1 MVEIEGNN
9 FPEDLYYDKNHMWVK
24 VENGKVRI
32 GYNDWA
38 QEAAG
43 KLVNLN
49 TRRVGRSVKAG
60 KTLGTV
66 ESGKWVGPLRAP
78 VSGKIVEI
86 NQDVM
91 KRPALI
97 NEDPYGGG
105 WIAII
110 EAEDLDTD
118 INDLIKGSDTE
129 ALETWLKEEKARH
142 LD

>member
-24 VENGKVRI
+24 VENGKVRV

-86 NQDVM
+86 NQEVM

-110 EAEDLDTD
+110 EAEELDTD
-118 INDLIKGSDTE
+118 IKDLVKGSDTE

-142 LD
+142 L

>member
-1 MVEIEGNN
+1 MVEIEGSN

-24 VENGKVRI
+24 VENGKVRV

-78 VSGKIVEI
+78 VSGKILEI
-86 NQDVM
+86 NQEVR

-118 INDLIKGSDTE
+118 IKDLIKGSDTE
-129 ALETWLKEEKARH
+129 AL
-142 LD
+142 

>member
-1 MVEIEGNN
+1 MVEIEGSN

-24 VENGKVRI
+24 VENGKVRV

-78 VSGKIVEI
+78 VSGKILEI
-86 NQDVM
+86 NQEVM

-110 EAEDLDTD
+110 EAEELDTD
-118 INDLIKGSDTE
+118 IKDLIKGSDTE
-129 ALETWLKEEKARH
+129 ALETWLKEEKAKH

>member
-1 MVEIEGNN
+1 MVEIDGNN

-24 VENGKVRI
+24 VENGKVRV

-86 NQDVM
+86 NQEVM

-110 EAEDLDTD
+110 EAEELDTD
-118 INDLIKGSDTE
+118 IKDLIKGSDTE

-142 LD
+142 L